1 MEAGIVATYNPL
13 VPILALVA
21 AAGASGV
28 AYLLK
33 VARGKDSPEL
43 RREFGLLFLAVG
55 VFTLGGFVQLLWTDW
70 AGFPADHF
78 TGLFGITSGLFA
90 FLMIMAG
97 LNFLLG
103 LELRALAWPA
113 VLIGLFL
120 LQGGRAILDFDLTR
134 NPFIA
139 SLLWF
144 SAGLASLGLL
154 LYAYVPAQRKLFAY
168 LGAAVL
174 ALMSLVALW
183 TGVNAFYGH
192 IAEFVGRP

>member
-1 MEAGIVATYNPL
+1 MEPAVVATYNPL
-13 VPILALVA
+13 VPMLALVA

-28 AYLLK
+28 AYLLQ

-90 FLMIMAG
+90 FMMVMAG

-103 LELRALAWPA
+103 FDLRALAWPA
-113 VLIGLFL
+113 ALIGLFL
-120 LQGGRAILDFDLTR
+120 LQGGRAILDFELTR
-134 NPFIA
+134 SPLIA

-144 SAGLASLGLL
+144 SAGLASIGLL
-154 LYAYVPAQRKLFAY
+154 LYAYVQAQRRPLAY

-183 TGVNAFYGH
+183 TGVSAFYGH
-192 IAEFVGRP
+192 IAAFVGRP